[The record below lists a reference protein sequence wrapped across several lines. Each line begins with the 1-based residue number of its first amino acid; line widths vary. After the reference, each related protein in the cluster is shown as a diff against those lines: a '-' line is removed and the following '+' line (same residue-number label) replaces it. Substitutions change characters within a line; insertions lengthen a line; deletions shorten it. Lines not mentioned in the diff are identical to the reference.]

1 MRFSVSQMNDNVDL
15 VDGSGLCAEPRRE
28 NFKSD
33 LLLIVELT
41 LLGAT
46 SRVVDAG
53 GSDAETSS

>member
-33 LLLIVELT
+33 LLIVELT